1 MKLSR
6 QLVAL
11 PLLAL
16 LFAVGCQ
23 KKAPP
28 LPTQAKAPAEL
39 IPSALPVEISEEAP
53 PPPPPEESTPQPPP
67 AEEPKPKASAHHRR
81 KPAQPPV
88 ATQSSATAPPTGGSN
103 GTTTIAATH
112 PPANPAA
119 PPPETA
125 IAADVSSA
133 QLSQQKQITAQLLDE
148 TEKTVSGLNRT
159 LSKDDQEIIVQIRSY
174 VAQSRNATKDGDFER
189 AYNLATKA
197 HLLSAALIKK

>member
-174 VAQSRNATKDGDFER
+174 VAQSRSATKDGDFER